1 VAQNSWPSPNHNS
14 RNVTDAEYEQLAARF
29 SDDGVYG
36 DPTGTAVCAAGTGL
50 QVTVRSGVYASVRG
64 HTWYS
69 GSADDTLTI
78 SSNTSGQTRNDR
90 VVLRL
95 DRSTWDVRAVVLEGT
110 PGAGSPALTQD
121 TGSTG
126 VYEILLAGVVV
137 PDGATSVTV
146 IRGELYVGSRVRPIT
161 FGHPNPLPVLGEIQY
176 ETDSG
181 RWTGW
186 NGSSRATL
194 YEDTG
199 ELALSAGESSWESIA
214 DQVGR
219 RIGNTVT
226 LRISKRRK
234 STLSRSDSDGSKVA
248 VVPSTLRPITRSHFF
263 ACTFSNGATGRVD
276 VGIDGEMR
284 VKFLSGDVGTGHTL
298 TLTMTYLRY

>member
-1 VAQNSWPSPNHNS
+1 MAQDSWPSPNHNS
-14 RNVTDAEYEQLAARF
+14 RNVTDAEYEEIAARF

-36 DPTGTAVCAAGTGL
+36 DPTETAVCAAGTGL
-50 QVTVRSGVYASVRG
+50 QVTVRAGVHASLRGFAWFSGTV
-64 HTWYS
+64 
-69 GSADDTLTI
+69 DDTLTI
-78 SSNTSGQTRNDR
+78 SANASGQTRNDR

-186 NGSSRATL
+186 NGSKRVTL

-199 ELALSAGESSWESIA
+199 ELALSAAESGWV
-214 DQVGR
+214 DQGSAVGR
-219 RIGNTVT
+219 RYGDIVT
-226 LRISKRRK
+226 LRITKRRT
-234 STLSRSDSDGSKVA
+234 STLSRADSDGSKVA
-248 VVPSTLRPITRSHFF
+248 VVPSTLRPLTRNMYFG
-263 ACTFSNGATGRVD
+263 CTFSNGQTGRVE
-276 VGIDGEMR
+276 IHPDGAMWVR
-284 VKFLSGDVGTGHTL
+284 ALSGDVGTGHTL
-298 TLTMTYLRY
+298 SLTMTYGR